1 MRRLLSW
8 LGLATLMALVAAGVT
23 LVVLLE
29 RGVSARAKPWAVEA
43 WAARGL
49 RHLAIPRPERERS
62 NPVPRTEKPIAGGRA
77 HFADHCAVCH
87 GNDGSGDTSFGRGLY
102 PPPPDMRGPVTQNLS
117 DGEIFWI
124 IRNGVRFTGM
134 PAFDSAPAEEDEET
148 WELVHF
154 IRHLPRLTPEDLQQ
168 MEALNPV
175 SREELEEQMRI
186 ERFLAGEDV
195 TSEPG
200 SPGDHDH

>member
-102 PPPPDMRGPVTQNLS
+102 PPPPDMRGPDRFAWYGKELGT
-117 DGEIFWI
+117 
-124 IRNGVRFTGM
+124 GVNH
-134 PAFDSAPAEEDEET
+134 PANIVGAYDFAAELFAID
-148 WELVHF
+148 
-154 IRHLPRLTPEDLQQ
+154 
-168 MEALNPV
+168 
-175 SREELEEQMRI
+175 REELVAIAAENWQ
-186 ERFLAGEDV
+186 RFF
-195 TSEPG
+195 G
-200 SPGDHDH
+200 S